1 MSTRIYVDIIYG
13 VDLVQVFIKCRVDII
28 THFREIVYMR
38 FYVSISEKEFLHM
51 IQLSTIFF
59 IKCFSSPQ
67 LKAEVSFS
75 DQLAAFTVCT
85 SVCLYVCKPF
95 TLSTCS
101 PESSARFEHLYK
113 ASLDNYQSNY
123 IHDF

>member
-1 MSTRIYVDIIYG
+1 MAVNRDTNNVGFIYG

-59 IKCFSSPQ
+59 SMKYMF
-67 LKAEVSFS
+67 
-75 DQLAAFTVCT
+75 
-85 SVCLYVCKPF
+85 
-95 TLSTCS
+95 
-101 PESSARFEHLYK
+101 
-113 ASLDNYQSNY
+113 
-123 IHDF
+123 

>member
-59 IKCFSSPQ
+59 SMKYMF
-67 LKAEVSFS
+67 
-75 DQLAAFTVCT
+75 
-85 SVCLYVCKPF
+85 
-95 TLSTCS
+95 
-101 PESSARFEHLYK
+101 
-113 ASLDNYQSNY
+113 
-123 IHDF
+123 